1 MYASHLN
8 MEITDLRYA
17 FKMMYEKKKQI
28 NKNRE
33 CCISQ
38 NI

>member
-8 MEITDLRYA
+8 MEITDLWYA
-17 FKMMYEKKKQI
+17 FKIMYEKK
-28 NKNRE
+28 KNRE